1 MIKAKLELHLPQ
13 ELITDRLQ
21 ESLPGAKK
29 AVLEQI
35 VKDTEDY
42 IPYKTGKLTESVGI
56 DTEEGVISYDTS
68 YAGYAFYP
76 TYQGKPK
83 VYNQSVHSKAQGYPY
98 RASEEDNL
106 AKWTEL
112 FKEKLVEGMNN
123 GNQ

>member
-1 MIKAKLELHLPQ
+1 MIKANLELHLPPN
-13 ELITDRLQ
+13 LITDKI
-21 ESLPGAKK
+21 EANLPAAKE
-29 AVLEQI
+29 AVLKQI
-35 VKDTEDY
+35 VADTEDY

-56 DTEEGVISYDTS
+56 NLEDDSIYYDTA

-98 RASEEDNL
+98 RASEEEHIEEW
-106 AKWTEL
+106 AKL
-112 FKEKLVEGMNN
+112 FMNKLVEGINN